1 MVLYWCSC
9 WYTFGVPPIV
19 LASSFGTGRCYVG
32 DSSINAFPGMLRGN
46 HIWSSL
52 QLFGSQGVSGCL
64 QGIISVALII
74 RSISRLHILPFGV
87 FGGLLALVIE
97 LKIIQLL
104 SPRISLVWYRL
115 VYSCSFLYYMHVIM
129 TKALEVVEYPVE
141 LRWALY
147 VVGGLVGFIAVSITH
162 GLLVG
167 GLGGMFGTVIGSF
180 TGLVVIAIMKGHY
193 ALVYSVGSVFLSSVL
208 FGTVGWYHHGFV
220 IGLSLFALLGA
231 RTEYNVFQEDD
242 LEGTGSKVLYFTC
255 RMLGVGIAGFSL
267 PLCTKLV
274 DLMLRWLA
282 GKHVVVLPLHFIQR
296 MCWYA
301 SGIVRRIIPVGLIS
315 SACSKLM
322 WMWALLAWIAIGSAL
337 GGLCGQAVL
346 MLAGQS
352 NSERVAGGSLIVSGG
367 VIGALAGYSILGLG
381 GGVPV
386 GVGALVGVLV
396 GAVVPSIILLQ
407 RGGFN
412 FKSYF
417 LKTNFLLMGS
427 LQKLFARFGL

>member
-1 MVLYWCSC
+1 
-9 WYTFGVPPIV
+9 
-19 LASSFGTGRCYVG
+19 
-32 DSSINAFPGMLRGN
+32 
-46 HIWSSL
+46 
-52 QLFGSQGVSGCL
+52 
-64 QGIISVALII
+64 
-74 RSISRLHILPFGV
+74 
-87 FGGLLALVIE
+87 
-97 LKIIQLL
+97 
-104 SPRISLVWYRL
+104 
-115 VYSCSFLYYMHVIM
+115 MHVIM

-180 TGLVVIAIMKGHY
+180 TGLVVITIMKGHY
-193 ALVYSVGSVFLSSVL
+193 ALAYSVGSVFLSSVL

-242 LEGTGSKVLYFTC
+242 LEGTGSKYFTC

-282 GKHVVVLPLHFIQR
+282 EKHIVVLPPR

-301 SGIVRRIIPVGLIS
+301 PGIVRHIIPVGLIS

-322 WMWALLAWIAIGSAL
+322 WMWTLLAWIGFGSIL

-367 VIGALAGYSILGLG
+367 VIRALAGYSILGLG

-412 FKSYF
+412 FKIYF

-427 LQKLFARFGL
+427 LQKPFARFGL